1 MSRNT
6 AFGIL
11 CRFAFGK
18 KKNKKE
24 KEIARMPS
32 QEDVGQAMQYTV
44 STSVHLCRRGFFS
57 PHTQYTN
64 SRVWEEGG
72 RRGCCGG
79 KKDVLFFLP
88 PPCFLIR
95 REGLYNFFQTSSS
108 NTFASIRLFF
118 SRSQRP
124 TDIFLPGWR
133 RERGEAGKNHRF
145 SPLPP
150 CLFLPLSSSCL
161 ACEGRGRGALP
172 SAMTVAACCVAVRM
186 CWVTT
191 LRHR

>member
-1 MSRNT
+1 MH
-6 AFGIL
+6 
-11 CRFAFGK
+11 
-18 KKNKKE
+18 
-24 KEIARMPS
+24 
-32 QEDVGQAMQYTV
+32 YTV
-44 STSVHLCRRGFFS
+44 STFFHLCRRGFFS

-79 KKDVLFFLP
+79 KKDVLFSL

-124 TDIFLPGWR
+124 TDFFYRAGG
-133 RERGEAGKNHRF
+133 ERGEAGKNHRF

-150 CLFLPLSSSCL
+150 CLFLPLSSYCL

-172 SAMTVAACCVAVRM
+172 SAMTVAACCGAVRM

-191 LRHR
+191 LRYR